1 MSLEIPTEPADVL
14 GAGWEGLRKNWGWLL
29 VLGILL
35 IVVGLLAMS
44 STFLATLATV
54 VTMGTFLLIAGGVE
68 VASAIWARCWRGF
81 WIHLLAGIL
90 YAVLGFLFL
99 QRPLES
105 AAAFTLML
113 AAGFLVGGLFRIVLA
128 LFERFHGRWWVLLNG
143 VVTVILGVLIWREW
157 PESALWVIG
166 LFVGIDLLF
175 AGLSWV
181 MLALALRGMPAK
193 SV

>member
-1 MSLEIPTEPADVL
+1 MSLVTPTEPVEVL
-14 GAGWEGLRKNWGWLL
+14 GADWDGLRKNWFWLL
-29 VLGILL
+29 ILGVLL
-35 IVVGLLAMS
+35 IIVGLVAVS

-54 VTMGTFLLIAGGVE
+54 VVMGTLLLIAGGVE
-68 VASAIWARCWRGF
+68 AASAIWARRWRGF
-81 WIHLLAGIL
+81 WMHLLAGIL
-90 YAVLGFLFL
+90 YVVLGFLFV
-99 QRPLES
+99 QRPLAS

-113 AAGFLVGGLFRIVLA
+113 AAGFLVVGLFRIVIALA
-128 LFERFHGRWWVLLNG
+128 ERFQGRWWVLLNG
-143 VVTVILGVLIWREW
+143 VVTVILGILIWREW